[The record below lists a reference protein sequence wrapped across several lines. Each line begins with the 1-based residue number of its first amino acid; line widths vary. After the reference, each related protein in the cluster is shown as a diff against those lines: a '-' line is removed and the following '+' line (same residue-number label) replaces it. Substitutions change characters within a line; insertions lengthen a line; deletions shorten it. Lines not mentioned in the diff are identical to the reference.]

1 MTHTLPERT
10 TAAVGL
16 PGPRVTDDRSRKHVQ
31 VREFVRSLAEGLVA
45 GAPMPSERELVARFG
60 VARMTVRQALDAL
73 VAEGLLDRVP
83 GRGTFVAERREAA
96 GGLRSFTEE
105 MRHRQMAAD
114 SRTLHAQAG
123 PASAGVARA
132 LGITATD
139 QVWHWRRLRLADARP
154 MAVEDAWFAV
164 AALPDFDPA
173 RPPTSLFDALAARG
187 LRPVASED
195 SVAADLASP
204 AEAQQLG
211 ISRAAPVLRV
221 ARRCL
226 AAGRPVVAARS
237 LYRADRYTHWSRSPA
252 EW

>member
-1 MTHTLPERT
+1 MTELKSI
-10 TAAVGL
+10 A
-16 PGPRVTDDRSRKHVQ
+16 DHVAHG
-31 VREFVRSLAEGLVA
+31 ESLAE
-45 GAPMPSERELVARFG
+45 
-60 VARMTVRQALDAL
+60 T
-73 VAEGLLDRVP
+73 
-83 GRGTFVAERREAA
+83 
-96 GGLRSFTEE
+96 
-105 MRHRQMAAD
+105 
-114 SRTLHAQAG
+114 
-123 PASAGVARA
+123 ARA
-132 LGITATD
+132 LGITASD

-154 MAVEDAWFAV
+154 MAVEDAWFA
-164 AALPDFDPA
+164 AATLPDFDPV

-226 AAGRPVVAARS
+226 ATGRPVVAART
-237 LYRADRYTHWSRSPA
+237 LYRADRYTHWSRTPS